1 MHDPSHL
8 SLSQKDI
15 FSAVIG
21 CHKAKAIAMA
31 LYSAQTITI
40 ARHRNFIFTH

>member
-8 SLSQKDI
+8 PLRKKDI

-21 CHKAKAIAMA
+21 SHKAKAIAMA
-31 LYSAQTITI
+31 LYSALTVTI